1 MDIELTFLGT
11 GTSQGVPVIACPC
24 SVCVSQDY
32 HDKRLRSSV
41 LIRSQ
46 NTCVIID
53 AGPDFRYQM
62 LRANVNKI
70 DAILITHAHR
80 DHVGGLDDIRAYN
93 YVQGKAMDIYAE
105 KTVQDELKQD
115 YYYAFA
121 ENKYPGVPEMEL
133 HTVVPY
139 EEFRVGSI
147 SFLPI
152 RVMHLK
158 LPVIGFRTGRLAYVT
173 DANFLDDKAIENL
186 KNLDVL
192 VLNSLRRDKHI
203 SHFSLSESLDI
214 IKILNPKRAYLTH
227 ISHQM
232 GFYSELQKEL
242 PDGVFSAYDGLC
254 VTV

>member
-1 MDIELTFLGT
+1 MGT
-11 GTSQGVPVIACPC
+11 GTSQGVPMVACPC
-24 SVCVSQDY
+24 PVCASQDY

-41 LIRSQ
+41 LISSQ
-46 NTCVIID
+46 NICVAID

-62 LRANVNKI
+62 LRANVKKL

-93 YVQGKAMDIYAE
+93 HVQKKPMDIYAE
-105 KTVQDELKQD
+105 KKVQDELKQD
-115 YYYAFA
+115 YYYVFA

-133 HTVVPY
+133 HTITPY
-139 EEFRVGSI
+139 EEFSIGSLA
-147 SFLPI
+147 FMPI
-152 RVMHLK
+152 RAMHLK
-158 LPVIGFRTGRLAYVT
+158 LPVVGFKTGNLAYIT

-192 VLNSLRRDKHI
+192 VINSLRRNKHI
-203 SHFSLSESLDI
+203 SHFSLSESLEI
-214 IKILNPKRAYLTH
+214 IKCLKPKKAYLTH

-242 PDGVFSAYDGLC
+242 PEGVFAAYDGLC
-254 VTV
+254 ITV